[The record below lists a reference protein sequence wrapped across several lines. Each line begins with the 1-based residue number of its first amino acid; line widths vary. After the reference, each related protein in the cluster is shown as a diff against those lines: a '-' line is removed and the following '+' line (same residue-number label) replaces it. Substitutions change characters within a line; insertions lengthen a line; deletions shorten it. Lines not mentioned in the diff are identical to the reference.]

1 MIKTGFALN
10 ISKTAVSC
18 KNTLNVLAH
27 RTTVFIILIYLYFIL
42 TFLTFDHF
50 FAPTAITL
58 T

>member
-27 RTTVFIILIYLYFIL
+27 RTTVFIILIYSIL
-42 TFLTFDHF
+42 F
-50 FAPTAITL
+50 
-58 T
+58 